1 MDETIWRRCCFL
13 GLEFFG
19 LFLCSAHKMTG
30 NLAKD
35 AWLGVG
41 GGGGAAAAWDGSPDP
56 LITSEFRSG
65 PPREEDAAPRGATT
79 EINQ

>member
-35 AWLGVG
+35 AWLGG
-41 GGGGAAAAWDGSPDP
+41 GGDGGGAQLGSGLGWVYRP
-56 LITSEFRSG
+56 S
-65 PPREEDAAPRGATT
+65 
-79 EINQ
+79 NYK